1 MSEDHRTVHAQQA
14 FELTDVFGYKFN
26 PLTFGSVVKRRLRL
40 MEPDGPST
48 AGGRQARQSLVLAP
62 DDEEAAGAVVVGFI
76 DVVQKTAEIRSYEAV
91 SKQFAA
97 RYKKKFDLDRETF
110 DLLVAELGGFLK
122 IQKIDHKVVQS
133 APVPKRTQP
142 EAPVDESGSS
152 MAGPLL
158 GMLALGILVGF
169 GLGYLVFGVTG

>member
-1 MSEDHRTVHAQQA
+1 MTEDHRTVHAQQA

-26 PLTFGSVVKRRLRL
+26 PLTFGNTVKRRLKL

-48 AGGRQARQSLVLAP
+48 AGGRQARQSLVLVP
-62 DDEEAAGAVVVGFI
+62 DEEEAGNIVIGFI
-76 DVVQKTAEIRSYEAV
+76 DVVQKTAEIRSYDAV
-91 SKQFAA
+91 SNQYAA
-97 RYKKKFDLDRETF
+97 RYKKRFDLDREAF

-122 IQKIDHKVVQS
+122 IQKIEHRVVQS
-133 APVPKRTQP
+133 APIPKKP
-142 EAPVDESGSS
+142 APPAEEEASEAS

-169 GLGYLVFGVTG
+169 GLGYLVFGVAG